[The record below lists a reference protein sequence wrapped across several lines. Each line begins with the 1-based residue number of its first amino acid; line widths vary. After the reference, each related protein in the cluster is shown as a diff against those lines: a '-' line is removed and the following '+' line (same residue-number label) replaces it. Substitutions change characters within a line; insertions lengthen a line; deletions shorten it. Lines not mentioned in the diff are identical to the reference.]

1 MRDED
6 IQIRAARA
14 QQLIEDEVLVEA
26 VDKITLAALERAARA
41 DLSDAAECVACVAAI
56 QATNNFVADLK
67 SFVTS
72 GRAAERKPFKV
83 A

>member
-1 MRDED
+1 MEAIHED
-6 IQIRAARA
+6 AGRSRKSYRAN
-14 QQLIEDEVLVEA
+14 
-26 VDKITLAALERAARA
+26 LA
-41 DLSDAAECVACVAAI
+41 DAAECVACVAAI
-56 QATNNFVADLK
+56 QAANNFVADLK